1 MPLITSKGIRSRV
14 LDAGPKLRTNR
25 ERSDGRVDSVDK
37 AGVCPRPHALRVIRV
52 NCVSLIRAMTLRTKL
67 KHLHEF
73 RDPIHTFISVRT
85 DERRV
90 IDSAPFQRL
99 RNIHQLALSYLV
111 YPGATHKRFEHS
123 LGVMELASRIFD
135 VVTNSQNIFH
145 DTVREIVPDD
155 EGKRY
160 WKAVLRMAAL
170 CHDIGHLPFSHA
182 AEKELLPTGYD
193 HERLTVD
200 LIRSEE
206 MSEIWSTMTPPLRAD
221 DIAKLAVGADQPMQL
236 STWEAILSEIII
248 GDAFGAD
255 RMDYLLR
262 DSYHAGVQYG
272 VYDHHRLIGSLRIL
286 PETYEQTDQ
295 PALGLEHGGLESSE
309 ALMIARHFTYKQVYL
324 HPIRRVYDIHLKDFL
339 KSWLPGKRFSTD
351 IEKHLSLT
359 DVEVLTAIRKSA
371 ASKTSQQYK
380 FARRIQ
386 CRQHFHLFHSST
398 PKDKTGG
405 KLKPGKLRPGSL
417 IAAAAEKE
425 FGREQ
430 IRYDYYQPR
439 PAAPEFPVRT
449 YDGKIESSLTISQ
462 ILSAMPEIEVDA
474 VYCDHGFF
482 EDAIKWRD
490 RNKSRILGLN

>member
-1 MPLITSKGIRSRV
+1 MIRSSHS
-14 LDAGPKLRTNR
+14 LDP
-25 ERSDGRVDSVDK
+25 V
-37 AGVCPRPHALRVIRV
+37 
-52 NCVSLIRAMTLRTKL
+52 

-99 RNIHQLALSYLV
+99 RNIHQLAMTYLV

-135 VVTNSQNIFH
+135 VVTNPQNIL
-145 DTVREIVPDD
+145 DNGVRNIVPDE

-160 WKAVLRMAAL
+160 WKSVIRMAAL
-170 CHDIGHLPFSHA
+170 CHDVGHLPFSHA
-182 AEKELLPTGYD
+182 AEKELLPSGYD

-200 LIRSEE
+200 LIRGDE
-206 MSEIWSTMTPPLRAD
+206 MSRIWAGMTPPLRAD
-221 DIAKLAVGADQPMQL
+221 DIAKLAVGAHKIAPLQL
-236 STWEAILSEIII
+236 TTWEAILSEIII

-272 VYDHHRLIGSLRIL
+272 VYDHHRLISSLRIL

-309 ALMIARHFTYKQVYL
+309 ALMIARHFIYKQVYL

-339 KSWLPGKRFSTD
+339 RSWLPGKRFHVDLKS
-351 IEKHLSLT
+351 HLSIS
-359 DVEVLTAIRKSA
+359 DVEVSTAIRKAFSA
-371 ASKTSQQYK
+371 PKSKQHK

-386 CRQHFHLFHSST
+386 CREHFHLFYSST
-398 PKDKTGG
+398 PKDKSGG
-405 KLKPGKLRPGSL
+405 KLKPGKLRPGRL
-417 IAAAAEKE
+417 IAEAAEKK
-425 FGREQ
+425 FGSDK

-449 YDGKIESSLTISQ
+449 YDGKIESSLKISQ
-462 ILSAMPEIEVDA
+462 ILQKMPEIEVDA
-474 VYCDHGFF
+474 VYCDKSLFD
-482 EDAIKWRD
+482 EAIKWRD
-490 RNKSRILGLN
+490 KNKSRILGLK

>member
-1 MPLITSKGIRSRV
+1 VEKAQLNKPAWR
-14 LDAGPKLRTNR
+14 LRAISLYR
-25 ERSDGRVDSVDK
+25 W
-37 AGVCPRPHALRVIRV
+37 L
-52 NCVSLIRAMTLRTKL
+52 LIRFLNAADLV

-90 IDSAPFQRL
+90 IDSMPFQRL
-99 RNIHQLALSYLV
+99 RNIHQLALTYLV

-145 DTVREIVPDD
+145 DTVRKIVPDE
-155 EGKRY
+155 EGKQY
-160 WKAVLRMAAL
+160 WKSVIRMAAL
-170 CHDIGHLPFSHA
+170 CHDLGHLPFSHA
-182 AEKELLPTGYD
+182 AEKELLPSGYD

-200 LIRSEE
+200 IIRSEE
-206 MSEIWSTMTPPLRAD
+206 MNNIWTTMTPPLRAD
-221 DIAKLAVGADQPMQL
+221 DIAKLAVGAAHVAPL
-236 STWEAILSEIII
+236 ELTTWEAILSEIII

-272 VYDHHRLIGSLRIL
+272 VYDHHRLISSLRIL

-309 ALMIARHFTYKQVYL
+309 ALMTARHFIYKQVYL

-339 KSWLPGKRFSTD
+339 RSWLPGKRFSTD
-351 IEKHLSLT
+351 LKNHLRMS
-359 DVEVLTAIRKSA
+359 DVEVLTAIRKASA
-371 ASKTSQQYK
+371 APNSKQHK

-386 CRQHFHLFHSST
+386 CREHYHLFYTST
-398 PKDKTGG
+398 PGDKTGG
-405 KLKPGKLRPGSL
+405 KLKPGKLRPGKL
-417 IAAAAEKE
+417 IGDAAEKK
-425 FGREQ
+425 FGREL

-449 YDGKIESSLTISQ
+449 YDGKIESSLKISQ
-462 ILSAMPEIEVDA
+462 ILQRMPGIEVDS
-474 VYCDHGFF
+474 VYCDKGLVD
-482 EDAIKWRD
+482 DAIKWRD
-490 RNKSRILGLN
+490 QNKPRILGLK

>member
-1 MPLITSKGIRSRV
+1 MEKRQVDQHHRSLRGIPKVRSW
-14 LDAGPKLRTNR
+14 L
-25 ERSDGRVDSVDK
+25 
-37 AGVCPRPHALRVIRV
+37 
-52 NCVSLIRAMTLRTKL
+52 LIRFLDSLYQVKQ
-67 KHLHEF
+67 LHEF

-85 DERRV
+85 EERRV

-99 RNIHQLALSYLV
+99 RNIHQLAMTYLV

-135 VVTNSQNIFH
+135 VVTDPQNIFH
-145 DTVREIVPDD
+145 DSVRHIIPDK
-155 EGKRY
+155 EGKSY
-160 WKAVLRMAAL
+160 WKSVIRMAAL
-170 CHDIGHLPFSHA
+170 CHDLGHLPFSHA
-182 AEKELLPTGYD
+182 AEKELLPGGYD

-200 LIRSEE
+200 IIRSEE
-206 MSEIWSTMTPPLRAD
+206 MNNIWTGMTPPLRAD
-221 DIAKLAVGADQPMQL
+221 DIAKLAVGADNVAPLQL

-272 VYDHHRLIGSLRIL
+272 VYDHFRLISSLRIL

-309 ALMIARHFTYKQVYL
+309 ALMIARHFIYKQVYL

-339 KSWLPGKRFSTD
+339 RSWLPGKRFSTD
-351 IEKHLSLT
+351 LNKHLSMS
-359 DVEVLTAIRKSA
+359 DVEVLSAIRKAFA
-371 ASKTSQQYK
+371 ARKSQQHK

-386 CRQHFHLFHSST
+386 CREHYHLFYSST
-398 PKDKTGG
+398 PADKKGG
-405 KLKPGKLRPGSL
+405 KLKPGKLRPGRL
-417 IAAAAEKE
+417 IADAAEKK
-425 FGREQ
+425 FGLEQ

-449 YDGKIESSLTISQ
+449 YDRKIESSLKISQ
-462 ILSAMPEIEVDA
+462 ILRQMPEIEVDS
-474 VYCDHGFF
+474 VYCESKLI

-490 RNKSRILGLN
+490 HNKTRILGLK